1 MRSLPEV
8 LESLEVLDRH
18 LERMQREFPVV
29 VREYE
34 SKAEAA
40 DAALHNFMAT
50 HPGPEWKAKA
60 QAHAAN
66 EAVLAEAG
74 EARSRYQAGKTL
86 LNILDRRA
94 DLVRSE
100 LSALK
105 SEMEVTRTG
114 YGT

>member
-1 MRSLPEV
+1 MRTLPEV
-8 LESLEVLDRH
+8 LDSLEILDKQ
-18 LERMQREFPVV
+18 LERMQREYPVV

-34 SKAEAA
+34 SKAEEA
-40 DAALHNFMAT
+40 DAAIHNFMST
-50 HPGPEWKAKA
+50 HGGPEWKAKA

-66 EAVLAEAG
+66 EVVLAQAAEAK
-74 EARSRYQAGKTL
+74 SRYQAGKTL

>member
-34 SKAEAA
+34 SRAEAA

-74 EARSRYQAGKTL
+74 EAKSRYQAGKTL

>member
-1 MRSLPEV
+1 MDSLAI
-8 LESLEVLDRH
+8 LDRQ
-18 LERMQREFPVV
+18 LERMQREYPIV

-34 SKAEAA
+34 SKSEEA
-40 DAALHNFMAT
+40 DAALYNFMAS

-60 QAHAAN
+60 QAHAAS
-66 EAVLAEAG
+66 EAILAEAA
-74 EARSRYQAGKTL
+74 EAKSRYQAGKTL
-86 LNILDRRA
+86 LNILDKRA